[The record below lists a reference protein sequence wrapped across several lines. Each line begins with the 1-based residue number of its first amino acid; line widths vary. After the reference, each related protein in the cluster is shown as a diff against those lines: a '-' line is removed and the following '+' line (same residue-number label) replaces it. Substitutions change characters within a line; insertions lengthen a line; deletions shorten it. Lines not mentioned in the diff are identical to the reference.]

1 MAENVYDGYQA
12 GHVNV
17 DRSALRS
24 LAAQTASVERTAIQ
38 RLATETMTAQNSAMG
53 VVHTSTLEMH
63 ASAAGL
69 VVGDYVR
76 VEDSSV
82 AVLLAP
88 RVNGNVKA
96 VITIPAAFAFG
107 FGYFFARR
115 LAGWIF
121 GRPRS

>member
-1 MAENVYDGYQA
+1 
-12 GHVNV
+12 
-17 DRSALRS
+17 
-24 LAAQTASVERTAIQ
+24 
-38 RLATETMTAQNSAMG
+38 MTAQNSAIG
-53 VVHTSTLEMH
+53 TVHTSTLEMH
-63 ASAAGL
+63 ESAAGL

-88 RVNGNVKA
+88 RVNGNVRA

-121 GRPRS
+121 GRSRS